1 MARSYEMRFSI
12 GGNLSSSFSNSFN
25 RANSSL
31 TNLRNQ
37 TRQTQTALNRL
48 GNDFRNGRI
57 LEDQYRTSTERL
69 TRELERLERTQKRI
83 NTMKTSFGQGM
94 EKAKQYTKYAALGTA
109 AAATGVAYSSMKTA
123 ASFEQQMSKVGAI
136 SGASATELGRL
147 NAEAQNLGKST
158 VFTATQAGEGME
170 YLALAGWKT
179 NNIISAMPGML
190 NLAAAGSLDLGRAA
204 DITSDTMQA
213 FGMSADK
220 ATHAAD
226 VYAYAQ
232 ANANTNVEQMGEAL
246 KYSAP
251 AANSF
256 GWSLEETSAA
266 TMAFANSGLKGSI
279 AGQAFA
285 SSLTRLAKPT
295 TKMGKMM
302 KKTNSEF
309 FTAEGTLKSMPDLV
323 KELEKA
329 TKKMTQEQ
337 RAGYLATLFGAE
349 AYKHWAILLETGSD
363 KLRTMTSE
371 LENADGT
378 AARMS
383 AKMVDNYSGSLM
395 LMQSSFEAAQIK
407 FATPIL
413 PVFKDLFDGI
423 SDSIT
428 NNIGT
433 IEKAG
438 EKVGTALR
446 DVLDPFL
453 KKPEWNMDIA
463 HDPEQLKKYQEQ
475 LAKYNKFGKMDFGDK
490 VVYSLDEASEKI
502 ENWVSGPGGDSMNKI
517 FTKFGEIA
525 AKAWASAFTGAV
537 KSAGSNLVDG
547 NFASAGGMGALAWI
561 LGGGVMV
568 KGAMGAGKWGYGKF
582 KERSAPRAVAP
593 QSTAG
598 SQTNATQSGRRNA
611 ASRLAEN
618 NRTSTTST
626 TNARTAGST
635 AATNGGKGLLKRA
648 LGPLG
653 QFFLLKEAADG
664 GDSLYDWA
672 FGHKQGDI
680 KQKGLFSNPFDLSTQ
695 RYDDTRIGAIP
706 KFFGF
711 GGTEKNNNQ
720 SAAAKSFENQPNVAT
735 AALTVKID
743 QATDSF
749 ATLAKDTSQSSS
761 QTFESFKEM
770 KISTDLLK
778 RNLDLLTDYTGQA
791 SGWLASLNNI
801 QSAGQRVVQ
810 ALNNL
815 EARINTVQLP
825 GVNNKRVS
833 YDG

>member
-1 MARSYEMRFSI
+1 MRFTI
-12 GGNLSSSFSNSFN
+12 GGNLASSFTNTFS
-25 RANSSL
+25 RAGSSMG
-31 TNLRNQ
+31 NLRNQ
-37 TRQTQTALNRL
+37 TQQTQRSLNQL
-48 GNDFRNGRI
+48 GNDFRRGRI
-57 LEDQYRTSTERL
+57 TEDQYRQSTERL
-69 TRELERLERTQKRI
+69 THELERLERTQKRI

-94 EKAKQYTKYAALGTA
+94 DKAKQYTKYVALGTA

-136 SGASATELGRL
+136 SGASATELERL
-147 NAEAQNLGKST
+147 NAEAQHLGKTT

-179 NNIISAMPGML
+179 NNIITAMPGML

-323 KELEKA
+323 QELEKA

-363 KLRTMTSE
+363 KLRTMTNE

-395 LMQSSFEAAQIK
+395 LLQSSIEAAQIK

-438 EKVGTALR
+438 EKVGAAFR
-446 DVLDPFL
+446 DILNPFL

-463 HDPEQLKKYQEQ
+463 HDPEQLKIYQSQ
-475 LAKYNKFGKMDFGDK
+475 LAKYNKFSPMDFGDK
-490 VVYSLDEASEKI
+490 VVYSLDQSSEKI
-502 ENWVSGPGGDSMNKI
+502 ENWLSGSGGDSMNKI
-517 FTKFGEIA
+517 FTKLGEIA
-525 AKAWASAFTGAV
+525 AKAWWNGFSGAV
-537 KSAGSNLVDG
+537 QSAGSNLVQG
-547 NFASAGGMGALAWI
+547 NYAAAGGLGFLAWI
-561 LGGGVMV
+561 LGGGVV
-568 KGAMGAGKWGYGKF
+568 AKGAYGGGKWVYDKL
-582 KERSAPRAVAP
+582 KERRTPRAIQPPTPA
-593 QSTAG
+593 
-598 SQTNATQSGRRNA
+598 SQTATQQSGRRSA
-611 ASRLAEN
+611 ANRLAGN
-618 NRTSTTST
+618 GTTTTTSSV
-626 TNARTAGST
+626 RTVAQSGS
-635 AATNGGKGLLKRA
+635 KEMLKRIP
-648 LGPLG
+648 GPVL
-653 QFFLLKEAADG
+653 QLLLLKEAADG

-672 FGHKQGDI
+672 FGHKKGDI

-695 RYDDTRIGAIP
+695 RYEDTRIGAIP

-711 GGTEKNNNQ
+711 GGNEKNNNQ
-720 SAAAKSFENQPNVAT
+720 AAASKSFENQPSMAT

-749 ATLAKDTSQSSS
+749 ATLATDTSQARI
-761 QTFESFKEM
+761 QTFEAFREM
-770 KISTDLLK
+770 KISTDFLK

-801 QSAGQRVVQ
+801 QSAGQRVVV

-815 EARINTVQLP
+815 EARINSVKLP
-825 GVNNKRVS
+825 NPSKRVS
-833 YDG
+833 FEG